1 MHSYEVV
8 SEDNRFQLCESVLTV
23 MDDFSKQ
30 TYAYNEENKIINNIE
45 EKNRELARQI
55 REKSE
60 SLIQFIESVS
70 KSSNSYQSNET

>member
-1 MHSYEVV
+1 MFSYEV
-8 SEDNRFQLCESVLTV
+8 SENNQYQSCESVLTV

-30 TYAYNEENKIINNIE
+30 SCAYNVERKIFNNIE

-60 SLIQFIESVS
+60 SLIQFIESVT
-70 KSSNSYQSNET
+70 KSSNSYQSNEK